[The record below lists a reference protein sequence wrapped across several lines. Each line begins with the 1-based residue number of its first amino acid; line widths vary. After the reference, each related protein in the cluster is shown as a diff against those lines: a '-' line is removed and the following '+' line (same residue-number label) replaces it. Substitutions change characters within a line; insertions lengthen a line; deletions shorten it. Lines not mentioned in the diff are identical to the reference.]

1 MDLSS
6 KKRHELVE
14 IAKDLGIDG
23 LFRMRV
29 QEIIEEIKKKRRF
42 GRSKKGSFIY
52 VLVSS
57 EKPNLIKIG
66 ITDRDP
72 ETRAKELT
80 NSTGVAMPFIVAYQ
94 APTDNPEKVEKAVHD
109 RLSEKRVNPNRE
121 FFRVKLRRA
130 IAIIEEEV

>member
-23 LFRMRV
+23 LFGMRV

-42 GRSKKGSFIY
+42 GGSKKGSFIY

-66 ITDRDP
+66 ITNRDP

-109 RLSEKRVNPNRE
+109 RLSEKRVNSNRE